1 MSRGDETDVVSTWKR
16 AYYETPERVRR
27 LIGFAIF
34 VAQAFF
40 SFVIT
45 QSRSFFLTR
54 PTLTVGLI
62 SGFVILCLFGI
73 VYGLARQIEES
84 ETDQREQTTSSEEA
98 APFTS
103 LQLTVIEQIVTET
116 IRRERHERY
125 PSRSEDPQNLESESD
140 DLRER
145 VEDVERIEMMTEE
158 ISSLESEVQENRD
171 FIRTVYR
178 NMGQNADNFDPPQAE
193 AGSEKNQD
201 DTPSSTTREAT
212 ESERK
217 HE

>member
-16 AYYETPERVRR
+16 AYHETPERVRR

-73 VYGLARQIEES
+73 VYGLAREIEKS
-84 ETDQREQTTSSEEA
+84 EADQRGQMASSEEA

-103 LQLTVIEQIVTET
+103 VQLTVIEQMITET
-116 IRRERHERY
+116 IRREQHEQY
-125 PSRSEDPQNLESESD
+125 SSRSEDPQNLESEFD

-145 VEDVERIEMMTEE
+145 VEDIERIETVAEE
-158 ISSLESEVQENRD
+158 LSSVESKVEENRGSS
-171 FIRTVYR
+171 RSVCR
-178 NMGQNADNFDPPQAE
+178 NMGQNADNSDPPRAE
-193 AGSEKNQD
+193 TGSEKTQD
-201 DTPSSTTREAT
+201 DTPSSIIRDAT
-212 ESERK
+212 ESER
-217 HE
+217 EPE